1 VRLPARERAQ
11 VEPSKVRDYQL
22 LETIVLDRDLPGYGL
37 RKGDLGAVV
46 EVYGTEAVE
55 VEFVRASGRTQEV
68 ATLAVGDIRPVLV
81 DDLVAVRSIQQE
93 TTAASG

>member
-1 VRLPARERAQ
+1 M
-11 VEPSKVRDYQL
+11 RDYQL

-37 RKGDLGAVV
+37 RRCDLGAVV

-68 ATLAVGDIRPVLV
+68 VTLAVGDIRPVLV